1 MRYRHTSTRR
11 LATAVVATFVIGVGG
26 LSAGFTQEPADQAE
40 SWRDQIGPN
49 DEQVTGIVGAVHE
62 DSFELQSHGTLYF
75 FDKPSDAAQRAHV
88 RTGTEV
94 QVFFDPSGY
103 QRDGNSYH
111 RTSVIARTGESTD
124 PQTAS
129 RAGVDSDSEAT
140 ELQSRTSTQADQAQV
155 SSDARSTAVSDDSQQ
170 DRSQL
175 SQNENPNRYDESAA
189 RVQTDQDESSDLDRR
204 MGDERTLP
212 QTAGVLPLV
221 GLMGLL
227 GLLGAVAL
235 RIFRS

>member
-1 MRYRHTSTRR
+1 MRYRYTSTRR
-11 LATAVVATFVIGVGG
+11 LATAVVATFIIGVAG
-26 LSAGFTQEPADQAE
+26 LSAGFAQDPAGQAE

-62 DSFELQSHGTLYF
+62 DTFLLQSHGTTYF
-75 FDKPSDAAQRAHV
+75 FEKPSDAAQRANV
-88 RTGTEV
+88 RTGNEV

-124 PQTAS
+124 LQTAS
-129 RAGVDSDSEAT
+129 RPEVDGDPAAAG
-140 ELQSRTSTQADQAQV
+140 LQSRTSTQADQAQV
-155 SSDARSTAVSDDSQQ
+155 STDAQSTVVTDDSQQ
-170 DRSQL
+170 DRTQL
-175 SQNENPNRYDESAA
+175 AQNENPDRYDE
-189 RVQTDQDESSDLDRR
+189 Q
-204 MGDERTLP
+204 TLP

-235 RIFRS
+235 RVFRS